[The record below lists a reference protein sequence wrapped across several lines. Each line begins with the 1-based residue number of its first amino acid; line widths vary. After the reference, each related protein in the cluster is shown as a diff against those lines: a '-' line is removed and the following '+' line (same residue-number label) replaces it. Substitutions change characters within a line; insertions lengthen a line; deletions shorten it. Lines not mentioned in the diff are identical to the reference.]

1 MKKIEA
7 YIRHER
13 FEAIRAE
20 LFAIGL
26 PSLSTSEALGSGRQA
41 GIVEH
46 YRGATETLF
55 MRPKLRIELV
65 VADEDVD
72 RAVDAILAH
81 ARTGEIGDGKV
92 FVLPVERA
100 FRIRTGE
107 EGEAVVEAH
116 HGEAAEAH

>member
-7 YIRHER
+7 FIRHER

-20 LFAIGL
+20 LYAIGL
-26 PSLSTSEALGSGRQA
+26 PSLSISEALGSGRQE

-55 MRPKLRIELV
+55 MRPKLRIEMV

-72 RAVDAILAH
+72 RAVGAILAH
-81 ARTGEIGDGKV
+81 ASTGEMGDGKV
-92 FVLPVERA
+92 FVSSVERA

-107 EGEAVVEAH
+107 EGEHVLEAH
-116 HGEAAEAH
+116 ADGATA

>member
-26 PSLSTSEALGSGRQA
+26 PSLTIIESLGSGRGEA
-41 GIVEH
+41 IVEH
-46 YRGATETLF
+46 YRGATETLH
-55 MRPKLRIELV
+55 MRPKLKIEV
-65 VADEDVD
+65 VLADEDVD
-72 RAVDAILAH
+72 SAVDVILNH
-81 ARTGEIGDGKV
+81 AGTGTMGDGKI
-92 FVLPVERA
+92 FVYNVERA

-107 EGEAVVEAH
+107 EGEDVLESHESEAP
-116 HGEAAEAH
+116 A